1 LFIFYVMFI
10 FYLLLILGFMSLD
23 GARIRMAGFMIAADM
38 AVVAGARPAGG
49 VPAPEVVDVE
59 ADAPEAVPAQG
70 VLVLLGPP

>member
-1 LFIFYVMFI
+1 M
-10 FYLLLILGFMSLD
+10 D
-23 GARIRMAGFMIAADM
+23 GALIRMAGFMIAADM

-70 VLVLLGPP
+70 GAGAASPPP